1 MLQISSAGTDKQ
13 SYIYIERPLI
23 LDRVRNTHQTTV
35 QQRSPVL
42 TKRCTFLGGCQGI
55 LDLPVV
61 HGEIVSSRIH
71 AENLN
76 VDSEQRRK
84 ILSFI
89 AKTLPVIVI
98 DEIIVWFRSEYN
110 T

>member
-13 SYIYIERPLI
+13 SYIYIEYPLI
-23 LDRVRNTHQTTV
+23 LDRVRKTHQTTV
-35 QQRSPVL
+35 QQRSSPVL
-42 TKRCTFLGGCQGI
+42 TKGYTFLGGCQGS
-55 LDLPVV
+55 LDLV

-84 ILSFI
+84 IRPSSLRPFPLS
-89 AKTLPVIVI
+89 
-98 DEIIVWFRSEYN
+98 
-110 T
+110 